1 MDRRTTLALVLC
13 MLVFALFTALQARF
27 TPKPRPKPPV
37 VATAPAAGTDTA
49 SRAIGGAPAPPAPTA
64 AASPVLATPAVA
76 PRSVVLETP
85 LYRATF
91 SNIGA
96 RLQSFE
102 LKRYAAAWGRS
113 RFGDNPGRRPKR
125 GGLVP
130 EGDRV
135 ELRGAPAFAFDL
147 GSGPSFRSLATTAF
161 AVEEST
167 TATGETAAVTFVASD
182 SAGSEVR
189 QAWRSHPDS
198 YLLDYV
204 VTVAGAAA
212 GEREWSL
219 TTRSW
224 PLLSEAN
231 PDQEMQVVRSIG
243 LVGKDLHRDVAQGL
257 IGKDERRREGAVHW
271 VGVQSHYFLGIVA
284 PVGGEGRA
292 TVSRGAN
299 YTLGD
304 EEKARLP
311 HNSKPAQPIA
321 EGTLVMAEPASG
333 QQRFAVYFGPADY
346 FSIAKLS
353 GAGRPGSLQLEKAVD
368 LGASWLLP
376 FSYPLLQLLRL
387 LYRWVGNFGLAIFLL
402 ATLVRLALHP
412 LNMSSMKSMRAMQRL
427 QPEMERI
434 REKYKNKPEAL
445 NAAVM
450 ALYKENNVNPAGG
463 CLPMLLQ
470 MPLFFA
476 LYAVLNSAIDLR
488 QAPFIGWIHDLSAPD
503 HLFSVAGFPIHLLPL
518 IMAGTGF
525 LQQKLTPTPS
535 QQASTMYM
543 MNFFMLFIFY
553 GLPSGLVFYWTVMNL
568 YTALQQWLA
577 IRGDDGV
584 VVPVETGSPRANPGA
599 ESGARGGRKGG
610 VASNRQG

>member
-1 MDRRTTLALVLC
+1 MDRRTTIALVLC
-13 MLVFALFTALQARF
+13 MLVFAIFTALQSRYM
-27 TPKPRPKPPV
+27 PKRPPV
-37 VATAPAAGTDTA
+37 PPPAATRAPLTGGTA
-49 SRAIGGAPAPPAPTA
+49 SQSPSGGAPAPAAAAGAAPPPAPA
-64 AASPVLATPAVA
+64 PPAVA
-76 PRSVVLETP
+76 ARSVVLETP

-91 SNIGA
+91 SNVGA
-96 RLQSFE
+96 RMETFE
-102 LKRYAAAWGRS
+102 LKRYAAAWGKT

-125 GGLVP
+125 GALVP

-135 ELRGAPAFAFDL
+135 ELAGRPAFALELDL
-147 GSGPSFRSLATTAF
+147 GTALPSLGATAF

-167 TATGETAAVTFVASD
+167 DASGATAALTFVARD
-182 SAGSEVR
+182 SGGFVVR
-189 QAWRSHPDS
+189 ETWRTHPDS
-198 YLLDYV
+198 YLLDLDV
-204 VTVAGAAA
+204 SVAGAP
-212 GEREWSL
+212 GSLRDWRL

-231 PDQEMQVVRSIG
+231 PDQETRLVRAIG

-257 IGKDERRREGAVHW
+257 VGKPEKLREGAAHW
-271 VGVQSHYFLGIVA
+271 AGVQSHYFLALVA
-284 PVGGEGRA
+284 PVGAEGQA
-292 TVSRGAN
+292 TVSRGASD
-299 YTLGD
+299 TLPD
-304 EEKARLP
+304 ALKEQLP
-311 HNSKPAQPIA
+311 RNSKPVQPIA
-321 EGTLVMAEPASG
+321 EAALVMANPSTG
-333 QQRFAVYFGPADY
+333 RQRFAVYFGPADY

-353 GAGRPGSLQLEKAVD
+353 GAGKPGSLQLEKAVD
-368 LGASWLLP
+368 LGANWLLP

-387 LYRWVGNFGLAIFLL
+387 LYRGVRNYGLAIFLL

-434 REKYKNKPEAL
+434 REKYKNKPEAM

-463 CLPMLLQ
+463 CLPMLMQ

-488 QAPFIGWIHDLSAPD
+488 QAPFFGWIHDLSAPD

-518 IMAGTGF
+518 IMAATGF
-525 LQQKLTPTPS
+525 LQQKLTPTPA
-535 QQASTMYM
+535 QQASTVYL

-577 IRGDDGV
+577 IRGDSGV
-584 VVPVETGSPRANPGA
+584 VVPVVTGSPR
-599 ESGARGGRKGG
+599 SR
-610 VASNRQG
+610 S